1 MRDDVDEAMDDAM
14 EHDCFRSGTPLLE
27 GFPGQSLYHGCD
39 AASLVV
45 VVEDKSSSTSL
56 FSFSLFLF
64 TRRVKYLVFFFHL
77 LSYY

>member
-14 EHDCFRSGTPLLE
+14 EHDCFGSGTPLLE

-45 VVEDKSSSTSL
+45 VVVVEDESSSTSL
-56 FSFSLFLF
+56 YSFSLFDVCF
-64 TRRVKYLVFFFHL
+64 CVGIPD
-77 LSYY
+77 S